1 MEEYIGT
8 ARNVRELQEL
18 LSKTD
23 PSASITMAAVPEPW
37 CYIEVYYDRE
47 INDVTI
53 K

>member
-1 MEEYIGT
+1 MEYIGT

-18 LSKTD
+18 LNKTD
-23 PSASITMAAVPEPW
+23 PSATITMAAVPEPW

-47 INDVTI
+47 INDVII